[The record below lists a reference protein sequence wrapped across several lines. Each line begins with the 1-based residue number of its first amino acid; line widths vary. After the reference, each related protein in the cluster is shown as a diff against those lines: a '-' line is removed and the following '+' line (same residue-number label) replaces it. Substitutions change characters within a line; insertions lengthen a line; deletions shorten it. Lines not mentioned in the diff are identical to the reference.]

1 MKRFF
6 NFFYKIRTFEIVT
19 LRTSGMQPT
28 VEYEITNDGGRAE
41 VSQYAVEYRDGETT
55 RRPER
60 RVVCDMAT
68 VIGLLNKCRLL
79 SWDGFCGEHPRYV
92 KDGTMFTLSATVNG
106 GKEIHATGSQN
117 FPRHYHDF
125 ADGLRE
131 ILESGEPF

>member
-28 VEYEITNDGGRAE
+28 VEYEITNDGERAE

-60 RVVCDMAT
+60 RAVCDKAA
-68 VIGLLNKCRLL
+68 VIRLMNQCRLFA
-79 SWDGFCGEHPRYV
+79 WDGFDGKHPKHV
-92 KDGTMFTLSATVNG
+92 KDGTQFVLKATVNG
-106 GKEIHATGSQN
+106 GKEIHAKGSQN
-117 FPRHYHDF
+117 FPRHYHEF
-125 ADGLRE
+125 TDGLRE
-131 ILESGEPF
+131 ILKNVEPF